1 MQRFRFFSERILGSM
16 LLGGLTGG
24 KGNLLVIL
32 ALPKKFLSAF
42 KDPFKEQS
50 IPGLK
55 VGLCNGE
62 SGKSIKSGT
71 ANCMIRLMGFLG
83 VELCIGGGGELGISM
98 YVRVSV
104 VKSQDH
110 RLFMCVFL
118 CCKLFSFLFKDFSDG
133 LKSVRKYCIP
143 QSYLFYIIEALTIL
157 EVSSSPHTHEDYD
170 TRPVFSTRPLNR

>member
-62 SGKSIKSGT
+62 SGKSIKSGS

-98 YVRVSV
+98 YVRV
-104 VKSQDH
+104 
-110 RLFMCVFL
+110 
-118 CCKLFSFLFKDFSDG
+118 
-133 LKSVRKYCIP
+133 
-143 QSYLFYIIEALTIL
+143 
-157 EVSSSPHTHEDYD
+157 
-170 TRPVFSTRPLNR
+170 

>member
-1 MQRFRFFSERILGSM
+1 MAGCRGINSWSFDKPFAWASMQRFRFFSERILGSM

-62 SGKSIKSGT
+62 SGKSIKSGS

-104 VKSQDH
+104 VKSQALYV
-110 RLFMCVFL
+110 RV
-118 CCKLFSFLFKDFSDG
+118 
-133 LKSVRKYCIP
+133 SVV
-143 QSYLFYIIEALTIL
+143 
-157 EVSSSPHTHEDYD
+157 VSC
-170 TRPVFSTRPLNR
+170 

>member
-83 VELCIGGGGELGISM
+83 VELCIGGGAGGELGIPLGI
-98 YVRVSV
+98 VRVSTV
-104 VKSQDH
+104 VVS
-110 RLFMCVFL
+110 
-118 CCKLFSFLFKDFSDG
+118 CCLFKEFSDG
-133 LKSVRKYCIP
+133 LK
-143 QSYLFYIIEALTIL
+143 E
-157 EVSSSPHTHEDYD
+157 
-170 TRPVFSTRPLNR
+170 